1 MRLNWVGQA
10 ARALAI
16 LLPLGT
22 AAATAEAQ
30 ERSLAIQGGTFVF
43 DGLSGIGTFDVAGTG
58 GLRLHTTMHLPD
70 GNFAAIDL
78 CKTAACA
85 PGTVL
90 DLSAGWGG
98 LGVTGTARFKGKTFN
113 VTGGDLDASLVVAF
127 SGSVTLPP
135 FTGEQ
140 VTVAAPFDFAGLFSS
155 DVERVLLTGGG
166 IATLTLVPEEG
177 ERLGTWTITRVVF
190 EFRPP
195 GQR

>member
-1 MRLNWVGQA
+1 MRLNWVGRV
-10 ARALAI
+10 ARSLAI
-16 LLPLGT
+16 VVPLS
-22 AAATAEAQ
+22 ASAATAVAQ
-30 ERSLAIQGGTFVF
+30 ERSLAIQRGTFVF
-43 DGLSGIGTFDVAGTG
+43 DGLSGIGTLDVAGTG
-58 GLRLHTTMHLPD
+58 GLRLNTTMHLPD

-78 CKTAACA
+78 CKTTACA
-85 PGTVL
+85 PGVVL

-98 LGVTGTARFKGKTFN
+98 LGVTGTARFQGKTFN

-155 DVERVLLTGGG
+155 DVARVLLTGGG
-166 IATLTLVPEEG
+166 IATLTLVPEGEG
-177 ERLGTWTITRVVF
+177 LGTWTITQVVF